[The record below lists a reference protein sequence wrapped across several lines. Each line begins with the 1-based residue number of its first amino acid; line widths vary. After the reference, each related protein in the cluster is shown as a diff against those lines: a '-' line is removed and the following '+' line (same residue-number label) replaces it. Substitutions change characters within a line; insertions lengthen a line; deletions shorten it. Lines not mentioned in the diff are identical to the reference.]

1 MAKKNA
7 GSTKESPNGN
17 RVVTQNRR
25 AFHEYFIEEQLETG
39 IVLSGTEIKSVREGK
54 ATITEAYVRVDNGEL
69 WLIGAHITPYTHGS
83 YTNHDPDRP
92 RKLLAHRRQI
102 EDLQEAIN
110 QKGLTLVPLR
120 IKLIRGRAKVDIG
133 VAKGKKLYDKR
144 QASAERDANRQIDR
158 AMREARR

>member
-7 GSTKESPNGN
+7 GSTKESPNVN

-102 EDLQEAIN
+102 EALQEAIN